1 MNNLN
6 IVSAYVGSD
15 QVERLYLGSDI
26 IWEMTQPEPVVPLPP
41 IEDAT
46 YTPLSFLMLDDG
58 YVGLRCLS
66 GLGAYQASQV
76 LGTPKSLVYEI
87 YGPGF
92 TPPQYWETGQTT
104 VSSGT
109 LTISNQS
116 FGQTELVFVPSGYTI
131 CFFGPN
137 NTQLGLASYSSTTM
151 SALDTKWCFDA
162 FYVSGSASNTALVYG
177 NTISIL
183 MTEWDF
189 MRLQTGHA
197 PGLLPYSN
205 PYWFGGLFYDYNL
218 PETSKIAFPSNI
230 EDTFKVCESF
240 GLIGIGNL
248 RCFYQM
254 FMGCQ
259 KLTKAPMFPSGTY
272 SLGPYCCYEMF
283 RGCTNL
289 TTAPE
294 FVLQEDGDYDYDIQ
308 SVERKTCSSMFRDCT
323 SLTTAPELPATSLS
337 GSCYEF
343 MFAGCTSLTQ
353 APSILPATTL
363 YSSCYQWMFKG
374 CTSLTTAPELPAPT
388 LANSSY
394 AAMFQGCTSLNYVKC
409 LATTGFNQAPGWL
422 SGVSPTGTFVKHP
435 NATWTTG
442 GDGIPDGWT
451 VQDATV

>member
-26 IWEMTQPEPVVPLPP
+26 VWEMTQPTPPEPVVPLPP
-41 IEDAT
+41 IQDGT

-66 GLGAYQASQV
+66 GLGASQASYA
-76 LGTPKSLVYEI
+76 LGAPKSLVYEI

-109 LTISNQS
+109 LTITNQE
-116 FGQTELVFVPSGYTI
+116 FGQKELIFVPSGYTI

-137 NTQLGLASYSSTTM
+137 NSQGGLATYSGTSM
-151 SALDTKWCFDA
+151 SALSTRWCFDA

-177 NTISIL
+177 NTESIL
-183 MTEWDF
+183 MTEYDF
-189 MRLQTGHA
+189 SSMPRGKYNLGSLIYA
-197 PGLLPYSN
+197 N
-205 PYWFGGLFYDYNL
+205 GGLFYDYNL

-230 EDTFKVCESF
+230 EDTFKVCETG
-240 GLIGIGNL
+240 GLAVL
-248 RCFYQM
+248 DQRCYYQM

-259 KLTKAPMFPSGTY
+259 KLTKAPMFPSTTD
-272 SLGPYCCYEMF
+272 SLEPYCCYEMF

-294 FVLQEDGDYDYDIQ
+294 FSVQNDYEIQ
-308 SVERKTCSSMFRDCT
+308 SVKYQTCAYMFKDCT

-337 GSCYEF
+337 GKCYAF
-343 MFAGCTSLTQ
+343 MFQ
-353 APSILPATTL
+353 
-363 YSSCYQWMFKG
+363 G
-374 CTSLTTAPELPAPT
+374 CTSLTTAPSTLPATT
-388 LANSSY
+388 LYSGCYQWMFKDCTSLTTAPVLPADTLVSSCY
-394 AAMFQGCTSLNYVKC
+394 AAMFQGCTSLSYIKC
-409 LATTGFNQAPGWL
+409 LATTGTNQAPGWL
-422 SGVSPTGTFVKHP
+422 AGVSSTGTFVKHP
-435 NATWTTG
+435 NAAWTTG

-451 VQDATV
+451 VQDAVV